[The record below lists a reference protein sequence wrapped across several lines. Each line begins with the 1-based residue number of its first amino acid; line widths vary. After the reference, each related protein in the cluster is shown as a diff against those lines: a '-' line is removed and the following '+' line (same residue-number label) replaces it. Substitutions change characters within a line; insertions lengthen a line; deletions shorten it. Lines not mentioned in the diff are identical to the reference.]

1 MKSKMKA
8 FVCRGPKQ
16 FSLEDVEIGEPEIG
30 EVKLRVLYAGICGS
44 DLSIVH
50 GRNPFASYPLIPGHE
65 FVGEVVESKDA
76 SFQAGQLAAVMPVV
90 GCGECES
97 CQLGNVNRCRKVKL
111 YGVHMNGGFAE
122 YVLVKAKNL
131 IPFEEPIQP
140 SQVVFSEP
148 LAVGV
153 HANRINGTNPKDS
166 IAIIGGGIIGSVI
179 LKGAK
184 VLGAKSI
191 TVIDVIA
198 ERLERSLLL
207 GAQDVIN
214 SSQHDLRE
222 LSKNQHYVGR
232 YDSVF
237 DVVGNDETLDIAL
250 DLLKP
255 AGKLVLVAVPSGE
268 KRNID
273 VLKIFSQEKVLTASR
288 TYSREDF
295 VRALELIT
303 THQVYPSDFI
313 THEYPFSSIDF
324 ALDRAENSKNEE
336 LKVIVK
342 M

>member
-1 MKSKMKA
+1 MKA
-8 FVCRGPKQ
+8 LVCRGPQ
-16 FSLEDVEIGEPEIG
+16 NFSLEEVEIGEPKIG

-76 SFQAGQLAAVMPVV
+76 SFQAGQIAAVMPVV
-90 GCGECES
+90 GCEECES
-97 CQLGNVNRCRKVKL
+97 CGLGNVNRCQQVKL
-111 YGVHMNGGFAE
+111 YGVHINGGFAE

-131 IPFEEPIQP
+131 VPLEKPIQP
-140 SQVVFSEP
+140 NQVVFSEP

-153 HANRINGTNPKDS
+153 HANRINGTNQKDS

-179 LKGAK
+179 LKVAK

-222 LSKNQHYVGR
+222 LIKNQHYAGR

-237 DVVGNDETLDIAL
+237 DVVGENETLDIAL

-268 KRNID
+268 KRSID
-273 VLKIFSQEKVLTASR
+273 VLKIFSQEKVITASR
-288 TYSREDF
+288 TYSKEDF
-295 VRALELIT
+295 IRALDLIT
-303 THQVYPSDFI
+303 THKINPSEFI
-313 THEYPFSSIDF
+313 TSEYPFDSIKV
-324 ALDRAENSKNEE
+324 ALDRAENFKNKE
-336 LKVIVK
+336 LKVLVK
-342 M
+342 MG

>member
-198 ERLERSLLL
+198 ERLERSLRL

-222 LSKNQHYVGR
+222 LIKNQHYVGR

-237 DVVGNDETLDIAL
+237 DVVGNDETLDITIGCNKSNSPFNIVNSLL
-250 DLLKP
+250 DL
-255 AGKLVLVAVPSGE
+255 
-268 KRNID
+268 
-273 VLKIFSQEKVLTASR
+273 F
-288 TYSREDF
+288 
-295 VRALELIT
+295 
-303 THQVYPSDFI
+303 
-313 THEYPFSSIDF
+313 
-324 ALDRAENSKNEE
+324 
-336 LKVIVK
+336 
-342 M
+342 